1 MLDFL
6 IYSALNNQHLTEGR
20 FTNALDLDNFCLEF
34 VHTTNMYTHIYIYI
48 IYMYIHIYICT
59 YIYIVERSPIR
70 MP

>member
-34 VHTTNMYTHIYIYI
+34 VHTTNMYTYIYI
-48 IYMYIHIYICT
+48 LYMYIHIYIYIYM
-59 YIYIVERSPIR
+59 YIYI
-70 MP
+70 